1 MDILGRAKVI
11 TGATYYQDIDWESEK
26 LDPLYNTMKEVA
38 TDLWDRLNSMY
49 NIECVKS
56 QCFMP
61 KENWKDCE
69 PTLGDLKAGKISW
82 ILKIND

>member
-1 MDILGRAKVI
+1 
-11 TGATYYQDIDWESEK
+11 
-26 LDPLYNTMKEVA
+26 
-38 TDLWDRLNSMY
+38 MY

-56 QCFMP
+56 RCFMP
-61 KENWKDCE
+61 KEKWKDCE